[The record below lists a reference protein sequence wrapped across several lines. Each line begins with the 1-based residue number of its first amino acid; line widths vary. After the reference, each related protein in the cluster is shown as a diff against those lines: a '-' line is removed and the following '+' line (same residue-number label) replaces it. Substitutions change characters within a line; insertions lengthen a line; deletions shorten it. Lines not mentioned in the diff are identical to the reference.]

1 MSISVG
7 DLFLDLNINPK
18 NINKQINNAASQS
31 QNIAQKSFGN
41 IGRTIA
47 SALSVAAVVSF
58 GKSCLDLGSDLAEV
72 QNVVD
77 VTFPNMNAQ
86 VNNFAKN
93 AINQFGLSETV
104 AKRMIG
110 TYGAMSK
117 AFGFSEKS
125 AYDMATTLTG
135 LAGDVASF
143 YNLDPTEAYTKLK
156 SVFSGETETLKDLG
170 IVMTQNALDQYAL
183 ANGYGKTT
191 SAMSE
196 QEKVSLRLAFVTQQL
211 SAAGGDFART
221 SDSWANKT
229 RVLSLN
235 FQSLKATIG
244 QGLIN
249 VLSPIISVLN
259 MVIVKLQTAAN
270 WFVKFTSLLSNNKKT
285 SSTLGSVSS
294 VLSDSSNGA
303 KSLANNISGVGD
315 SAKKAAK
322 KMGALA
328 GFDELNVIKSSDSS
342 DSSTNT
348 GDGSSTGSLGGL
360 DMGSGM
366 DIVPEI
372 DTSKMEKSIKKMK
385 STWDGFTNFLN
396 KKKAVIISL
405 SAGIVAGFA
414 AFETIKNWTNIT
426 GCISSVTTYLS
437 NLFKV
442 ISVGSQGLN
451 ALLINFT
458 GLTLTGGLL
467 VVGIAAVTA
476 ALVYLYQT
484 SEGFRKLINDAIANI
499 SSILNNMYTSILK
512 PLFSFI
518 VDFFKTVLI
527 PLATFISTIFVK
539 AVEAIGTVI
548 LSYWNN
554 ILFPLYN
561 FLIDCFGIAL
571 QGIISIWN
579 GWKPAIQGVFSAL
592 NWLWKNLLS
601 PLVDFI
607 VFRFTTSFESWGKSL
622 SNIIANAKG
631 MFQGLVDFITGVFTL
646 NWRKAWNG
654 VQNIFYNII
663 SGLANIFKSPI
674 NYIIDGINSFI
685 SGLNKIKI
693 PDWVPVVGGKG
704 FKIGKIPRLANGG
717 YVKANSPQLTMIGD
731 NKTQGE
737 IVSPEGKMYDIM
749 ISALKSY
756 GQQNANKE
764 DIKVLVNILLEIL
777 EAIKNLRLVIDGD
790 SLNNDINKRDVERG
804 LRTGNLITV

>member
-1 MSISVG
+1 MMSISVG

-259 MVIVKLQTAAN
+259 MVI
-270 WFVKFTSLLSNNKKT
+270 
-285 SSTLGSVSS
+285 
-294 VLSDSSNGA
+294 
-303 KSLANNISGVGD
+303 
-315 SAKKAAK
+315 
-322 KMGALA
+322 
-328 GFDELNVIKSSDSS
+328 
-342 DSSTNT
+342 
-348 GDGSSTGSLGGL
+348 
-360 DMGSGM
+360 
-366 DIVPEI
+366 EI
-372 DTSKMEKSIKKMK
+372 
-385 STWDGFTNFLN
+385 GR
-396 KKKAVIISL
+396 AHV
-405 SAGIVAGFA
+405 
-414 AFETIKNWTNIT
+414 
-426 GCISSVTTYLS
+426 
-437 NLFKV
+437 
-442 ISVGSQGLN
+442 
-451 ALLINFT
+451 
-458 GLTLTGGLL
+458 
-467 VVGIAAVTA
+467 
-476 ALVYLYQT
+476 
-484 SEGFRKLINDAIANI
+484 
-499 SSILNNMYTSILK
+499 
-512 PLFSFI
+512 
-518 VDFFKTVLI
+518 
-527 PLATFISTIFVK
+527 
-539 AVEAIGTVI
+539 
-548 LSYWNN
+548 
-554 ILFPLYN
+554 
-561 FLIDCFGIAL
+561 
-571 QGIISIWN
+571 
-579 GWKPAIQGVFSAL
+579 
-592 NWLWKNLLS
+592 
-601 PLVDFI
+601 
-607 VFRFTTSFESWGKSL
+607 
-622 SNIIANAKG
+622 
-631 MFQGLVDFITGVFTL
+631 
-646 NWRKAWNG
+646 
-654 VQNIFYNII
+654 
-663 SGLANIFKSPI
+663 
-674 NYIIDGINSFI
+674 
-685 SGLNKIKI
+685 
-693 PDWVPVVGGKG
+693 
-704 FKIGKIPRLANGG
+704 
-717 YVKANSPQLTMIGD
+717 
-731 NKTQGE
+731 
-737 IVSPEGKMYDIM
+737 
-749 ISALKSY
+749 
-756 GQQNANKE
+756 
-764 DIKVLVNILLEIL
+764 
-777 EAIKNLRLVIDGD
+777 
-790 SLNNDINKRDVERG
+790 
-804 LRTGNLITV
+804 